1 MSANL
6 SFDEA
11 FANAVANLPPSTPPH
26 PDALTTVT
34 VDHIGAMFGGIAGFH
49 HLVVRVS
56 STTD

>member
-1 MSANL
+1 MSAAL

-11 FANAVANLPPSTPPH
+11 FAKAIENLPPSAPPH

-56 STTD
+56 STSD